1 MIGSLT
7 ESRDSKWL
15 YAETIVILRGCQIL
29 SADSPA
35 GQNYL
40 IRQNYLRT
48 CWLLNRLQLVAQQVA
63 AVLMANVSA
72 QINKRAVY
80 DLYRLKNYRLKLF
93 HSKLSSPF

>member
-35 GQNYL
+35 G
-40 IRQNYLRT
+40 QNYLRT